1 MQHAA
6 PSRLRNAFAA
16 LAAGLLFAACSA
28 SGSTAPD
35 CETAVDCAR
44 GQTCLEGACI
54 EGAVDTGSEDTTAD
68 TSRIDTGSED
78 TTADTDPADTA
89 VDDTTVADTAVADTD
104 PADTGLEDTEVA
116 DTEVSDTEPADT
128 AVADTTDT
136 TVEDTTD
143 TTVEDT
149 TPVCPEIPLLDF
161 NADLSSSEWLIVGDA
176 YREPAGW
183 LELTG
188 LAGGQQ
194 GAIFY
199 LGSVL
204 SRGDTEISLRVSTGQ
219 CILPGPC
226 ASLADGADGFAL
238 SIFGVGGV
246 VELANLLAEARP
258 GEGLGYAV
266 TPRAVDAFH
275 IEFDTYHN
283 AIDPTLGNHVAI
295 TLNGDPT
302 NHLLW
307 TETPTLENNAWHDIV
322 LRIAGAQV
330 TVLMDGVT
338 VIDADV
344 PGLDFK
350 GGYIGFTGS
359 TGGSTNYH
367 RIDDLQ
373 IVQACT
379 R

>member
-44 GQTCLEGACI
+44 GQTCLAGACVEGAI
-54 EGAVDTGSEDTTAD
+54 DTGSEDTAAD

-116 DTEVSDTEPADT
+116 DTEVADTEPADT

-149 TPVCPEIPLLDF
+149 TPICPEIPLLDF

>member
-149 TPVCPEIPLLDF
+149 TDTTVEDTTPICPEIPLLDF

-183 LELTG
+183 LEPTFPGMGWGDCAQPAPLTFVSCRLVTRCAG
-188 LAGGQQ
+188 LVAMRAG
-194 GAIFY
+194 
-199 LGSVL
+199 
-204 SRGDTEISLRVSTGQ
+204 
-219 CILPGPC
+219 
-226 ASLADGADGFAL
+226 
-238 SIFGVGGV
+238 
-246 VELANLLAEARP
+246 
-258 GEGLGYAV
+258 
-266 TPRAVDAFH
+266 
-275 IEFDTYHN
+275 
-283 AIDPTLGNHVAI
+283 TL
-295 TLNGDPT
+295 
-302 NHLLW
+302 
-307 TETPTLENNAWHDIV
+307 
-322 LRIAGAQV
+322 
-330 TVLMDGVT
+330 
-338 VIDADV
+338 
-344 PGLDFK
+344 
-350 GGYIGFTGS
+350 
-359 TGGSTNYH
+359 
-367 RIDDLQ
+367 
-373 IVQACT
+373 
-379 R
+379 

>member
-116 DTEVSDTEPADT
+116 DTEVADTEPADT

-149 TPVCPEIPLLDF
+149 TPICPEIPLLDF

-226 ASLADGADGFAL
+226 DSLADGADGFAL